1 MKAAF
6 ISDEAIL
13 EALQSQAPARVNAA
27 LKQLYQSQKLTGSIR
42 KQILGMGGDPDESRE
57 VLNQALII
65 FYNQVQERTY
75 DPGLSS
81 INTYMVKIAA
91 QLYYTKRRSD
101 QRRQG
106 AYDRSAESLEM
117 ETSIDPETE
126 FDAEHRKAL
135 LNKVL
140 ATLGDK
146 CRQLLKL
153 RSFDFSMAEIAEKLN
168 YKSPEVAKMA
178 AMDCRKKLNQYLAER
193 PDLLAELKSL

>member
-13 EALQSQAPARVNAA
+13 EALQSQAPLRVNAA
-27 LKQLYQSQKLTGSIR
+27 LKHLYQSQKLMGSIR
-42 KQILGMGGDPDESRE
+42 KQIFGLGGNPDESRE
-57 VLNQALII
+57 VLNQALIV
-65 FYNQVQERTY
+65 FFNQVQDGVY
-75 DPGLSS
+75 NPALSS
-81 INTYMVKIAA
+81 VDTYIVKIAT
-91 QLYYTKRRSD
+91 QLYYTKHRSD

-135 LNKVL
+135 LDRVL
-140 ATLGDK
+140 AAIGEK

-193 PDLLAELKSL
+193 PALLAELKSL